1 MNEIIVKKMD
11 SKSSKKS
18 QRFHELDIL
27 RFLAALAVVFF
38 HYIFLNST
46 EFKELATYPVLGE
59 FFKYGYLGVELLFII
74 SGFVIL
80 LSASKK
86 GWLGFIISRIARLY
100 PAFWL
105 ALILTTLGIILFA
118 TDIMQVTPS
127 QFLLNL
133 TMMGNMIGTENIDP
147 VYWTLQVEIKFYF
160 WILMILLLKQIKHIE
175 NFIAV
180 WLIFSVL
187 EIFHFIHGLTH
198 LLIMP
203 EWAPYFSAGALFYLI
218 QTKGL
223 NPLRAVLL
231 FIAYLLSIYFA
242 VQGGLE
248 KTQLHGL
255 EFSPYVIAGLICL
268 FYFVFT
274 LIVSGKTSRIHYSWF
289 GILGAMTYPLYL
301 LHQTLGQIAF
311 LAMGDSVNKYLQ
323 LFVVTIGMV
332 VLAYLLHR
340 YFEASF
346 GKWLKTKLEAILR
359 ISDKKM
365 VSTPP

>member
-1 MNEIIVKKMD
+1 MD
-11 SKSSKKS
+11 IKTSNNT
-18 QRFHELDIL
+18 QHFHELDIL

-38 HYIFLNST
+38 HYTFLNVT

-59 FFKYGYLGVELLFII
+59 IFKYGYLGVELFFII

-80 LSASKK
+80 LTASKK
-86 GWLGFIISRIARLY
+86 DWRGFIVSRVARLY

-105 ALILTTLGIILFA
+105 ALILTSLGIVLFA
-118 TDIMQVTPS
+118 TDIMSITLP
-127 QFLLNL
+127 QFWLNS

-147 VYWTLQVEIKFYF
+147 VYWTLQVELKFYF

-175 NFIAV
+175 YFIAV
-180 WLIFSVL
+180 WLVFSVL

-203 EWAPYFSAGALFYLI
+203 EWAPYFSAGGLFYLI

-223 NPLRAVLL
+223 NPLRAALL

-248 KTQLHGL
+248 KTQLYGL
-255 EFSPYVIAGLICL
+255 EFSPYVIAALICI

-274 LIVSGKTSRIHYSWF
+274 LIVTGKTSRIHYSWF
-289 GILGAMTYPLYL
+289 AIVGAMTYPLYL
-301 LHQTLGQIAF
+301 LHQKLGQIAF
-311 LAMGDSVNKYLQ
+311 LAFDSSVNKYLQ
-323 LFVVTIGMV
+323 LSIVTVGMIIF
-332 VLAYLLHR
+332 AYLLHR
-340 YFEASF
+340 YFEAGF
-346 GKWLKTKLEAILR
+346 GKWIKRKLEAILR
-359 ISDKKM
+359 INNKKV